1 MKTFLKILLALVVI
15 LALVI
20 LVLVRGKQPEAF
32 PANSESAARLQ
43 AGTLAVTMF
52 ETEFVD
58 HSRPT
63 VANGDFPG
71 AAERR
76 LAATVWQPVDRYSGP
91 YPLLVYSHGF
101 SSSRREGV
109 YLAEHLASLGYVV
122 IAPEFPLTN
131 LFAPGGPRVQDVV
144 NQPGD
149 VSFLIDR
156 LLVLDKTPGHR
167 LESQVDASRI
177 GALGLSLGGLTTTL
191 VSFHPEWRDPRIKAA
206 LSIAGPSFLFTADFY
221 QHHTLP
227 FLMLAG
233 DIDAVVPYELNA
245 APIPE
250 RVPGGELVTI
260 AGASHS
266 GFAGPAA
273 ILRWLDNADSIA
285 CYIVQR
291 RIGDDIEEP
300 WYDLVGPPG
309 MGVDYSAEPELC
321 ISDPLPPAMNV
332 LYQLRLTRVVVSSF
346 FQREF
351 SLSGV
356 SRRAADNYLREVLPR
371 ELPAVQYRTGQ
382 RLPAPPTSG

>member
-1 MKTFLKILLALVVI
+1 MKTFLKVLLVVVAILALVV
-15 LALVI
+15 
-20 LVLVRGKQPEAF
+20 LVLARGKQPEAF
-32 PANSESAARLQ
+32 PVNSESAARLQ
-43 AGTLAVTMF
+43 PGTLAVSHFDTVF
-52 ETEFVD
+52 ID

-71 AAERR
+71 TPERR
-76 LAATVWQPVDRYSGP
+76 LAATIWQPVDRYSGP

-101 SSSRREGV
+101 SSSRREGA
-109 YLAEHLASLGYVV
+109 YLAEQLASLGYVV

-131 LFAPGGPRVQDVV
+131 LSAPGGPRVQDVV

-156 LLVLDKTPGHR
+156 LLALGKTSGHR
-167 LESQVDASRI
+167 LESQVD
-177 GALGLSLGGLTTTL
+177 GARVGAVGLSLGGLTTTL

-206 LSIAGPSFLFTADFY
+206 VSIAGPSFLFTADFY
-221 QHHTLP
+221 RHHSLP

-233 DIDAVVPYELNA
+233 DIDAVVPYDLNA

-260 AGASHS
+260 AGASHA

-285 CYIVQR
+285 CYIVKR
-291 RIGDDIEEP
+291 RVGDDIEEP
-300 WYDLVGPPG
+300 WYDLIGPPE
-309 MGVDYSAEPELC
+309 MGVNYSAEPELC
-321 ISDPLPPAMNV
+321 VAEPLPPAMNV
-332 LYQLRLTRVVVSSF
+332 LYQLMVTRVVVSSF

-351 SLSGV
+351 SLSQV
-356 SRRAADNYLREVLPR
+356 TRQAADNYLREVLSR
-371 ELPAVQYRTGQ
+371 ELPAVQYSTGQ
-382 RLPAPPTSG
+382 